1 MKALTHV
8 RAVLVSRFAIRV
20 SFLLLLGLASATPV
34 FAEDWLGTTSTDWNN
49 PSNWVP
55 AQVPGA
61 GDGAWINTE
70 GRGVSDPVEA
80 GTDTIDNLEIG
91 SQGGAFSGA
100 GNLTITSTGNLTVT
114 DQLWVAVY
122 TDLVNPSSWSTLNLA
137 GTLTFAT
144 NTGNNFHIGWNGG
157 NGQVLM
163 SGNSVLNA
171 SGDTMYVGSGGAGAQ
186 GLLSMSGNSTAN
198 INQDMR
204 FGYGDGIGGGCSGS
218 LTMSGNATINRSGW
232 NYVIFG
238 EEAGNTG
245 YFSMSGNSRFLSPD
259 GPNYLTSI
267 GHDGGQGTMTMA
279 DNSQYLGNEV
289 IIGQNTGAGVLN
301 VTGGTL
307 TSTSANGNYL
317 WEADFEVGRW
327 GGTGSAS
334 FSGTSALNVYGR
346 TYIGTEANGGAGA
359 SISNGSLTLA
369 GSATMTTSGGQI
381 RNYGW
386 TWWDGGDV
394 YVGCSEWENGDNAT
408 TQTLWGGSGSFT
420 VQDYATANVNQLIV
434 GTHGGTGT
442 ANFSGNAVVTV
453 RSNFDIGD
461 SATAGLGGAYGTCTM
476 SGNAKV
482 TEAGQF
488 QVGTNGG
495 TGTLVMSNNSS
506 ISKTGGEFYI
516 GAYGNGNGTMTM
528 NDNSSFSMTAGTDWF
543 AIGAGGD
550 GNDKGTLVMTGHSV
564 FTMGQSSWT
573 WIGMWGGTGTLD
585 MSQNPSTNYST
596 FNVSNTSFRI
606 GSSENGGTTDNSPY
620 PAGLVKMDGH
630 TTINVTNADTNVGI
644 WLGAQGT
651 ITMAGSSTLNT
662 INGVLNIGNYGA
674 GTTSVTGYTRGYM
687 TMTGNSVANIGWDV
701 NIGNGNA
708 TASGA
713 AKISTLTIGTAVGTD
728 APVMNVGYE
737 FNVGLGGGSGSVVI
751 NSGTLTVGDWLS
763 IGENPAQNAAGS
775 AVFNSYGTL
784 SMTGGVLNANNVLM
798 IGRQGCRGV
807 LTASNAIIN
816 VPNNPIFMA
825 EVATGGQNAGT
836 MTLNNCQLNT
846 RGFQFGWATGT
857 NANGKVY
864 FNGSTVTCLQGGEF
878 GTLAGGSG
886 TTNVHFYVNPNGV
899 TFNTNDYTVYT
910 GLPLISGTA
919 SGGGVVKTGFGML
932 GLEGAQ
938 TFTGAVNIQQGTL
951 FVGSGTTTA
960 SNIGASSGVIV
971 QSGAIFSGSTVT
983 TLGSQ
988 TKTAN
993 VMSGGMIEPSLPSG
1007 TAAKAMYVAAGTLSN
1022 GALLL
1027 DRIYS
1032 SASIDSVTGTGTWV
1046 CSTNTTIVDFD
1057 LTSAASVPTS
1067 TLKYLSIGTTSGTYT
1082 ALPAVDTYL
1091 YGTTIYDCVLGTTST
1106 GGTKT
1111 VKFVADAA
1119 GAVSKYW
1126 ADTTGNWNTAGNWNT
1141 SGVPN
1146 GTGQMAIFGSAITAP
1161 QTVTLDTSP
1170 TVNSLIFQNSA
1181 NSYTI
1186 AQSASNFITL
1196 GGSLSAYGE
1205 IDDYAGSH
1213 TINAPITMSKATRV
1227 TVTAGSSTL
1236 NIGGVLSGAN
1246 GITLFGPGTLNLT
1259 GANTFAGPVVME
1271 GGMGGTQT
1279 GLGTLEISSVANGG
1293 LASALGTSSNAASNL
1308 VLNGTLWY
1316 TGAAGTTNRGFTMAG
1331 QTIINTSTTGGGA
1344 NSLTVTGQVVSNF
1357 VAYRDF
1363 VKTGAGSLTLNYAGT
1378 EVVNYGDTYID
1389 NGTLAFAG
1397 ASSVYNF
1404 NGITNQSAVNM
1415 FVGDIYTTVTPG
1427 VTTAALSISGG
1438 QVNVNTVYV
1447 GYQNTAGAQTGLTMS
1462 GGTLNTAQ
1470 FYVGSYEDTSFNGA
1484 QQVNLSG
1491 TARVFASN
1499 FAEIGSSQGADSYLN
1514 MSGSATLETT
1524 YQLNVGMFGNA
1535 TVVMSG
1541 NSTIKTD
1548 NNWVD
1553 IAPNTGACNFTM
1565 TGNSQFLTPAGLTFD
1580 IGTGNNTTAAFTGA
1594 LGVFNVQQNALLE
1607 PGQLFVGRWNYG
1619 AGAVYQSG
1627 GSVISSGGNGN
1638 WVIGGTDG
1646 NTNPYGYYNLSA
1658 GTFNS
1663 GSSALCIS
1671 DTGVGV
1677 WDQTGGN
1684 ATVYQNVYV
1693 ANQSTGMGVMNVNG
1707 GTFTTAATTSWGQG
1721 IFVGNAG
1728 SGVLNIGATGVVNT
1742 GAGDLWLTNS
1752 NGASSP
1758 AVGIANIGTTAQ
1770 PGGHLVAEGIW
1781 SGGGQTAILNF
1792 HGGTVTAT
1800 QNEGSFIGNLSHIFV
1815 YPEGATIDPAGNSIG
1830 LIQAFEA
1837 PTGVGI
1843 QSIAVASGGIGY
1855 IGTPV
1860 VTISGGSGQGA
1871 TAVAVVSNG
1880 VITGFSI
1887 TNPGSG
1893 YLPTDSLSV
1902 SVSGIGALAA
1912 GAAGAVTFNSGNNSG
1927 GLTLIN
1933 SGTVAF
1939 CAPNTYTGNTVLQ
1952 GPQVQLNSQVWNGSA
1967 NVPAPAFAGNVVMN
1981 GSTYLVAEQPGQF
1994 GVNSALSFLQYG
2006 EFVLNGNSQTVAGL
2020 SDSSGKGIVENA
2032 NSNLGAPAG
2041 NASTLT
2047 VYAGAGSS
2055 YYFNGLLRDN
2065 DNGTGGVLSLTKDGP
2080 GVLTLGGNSYGGN
2093 NTYSGVTTILNG
2105 TLALD
2110 ATGTFPNSSLIT
2122 IASGAVLDLTAKAS
2136 SFNFGAGQTVGGYG
2150 TINIGSGKT
2159 VTFTGGGTLAP
2170 GGSIGTL
2177 NVVGNVDLT
2186 GGVAALELGTPG
2198 TSFAS
2203 TGISD
2208 MTAITGNLTLGG
2220 TLNAI
2225 DNAGHNGQGSAGGGF
2240 YEIFTYTG
2248 SESGS
2253 FVASTGLIGTTLHG
2267 GAVNVPANKAVY
2279 LVVTNYGLP
2288 NTLTT
2293 PVNLGDIHPD
2303 GSFTPQNVGVTNVTA
2318 PGAFSESLEATSGSW
2333 DQILAPGASANLT
2346 VGISDTTPG
2355 PKNISVPVSF
2365 TSKAIPGTG
2374 MPDTV
2379 GAGSGVPGLQTQTVY
2394 VTGNVYGYAAPS
2406 VPASVPLGNI
2416 HPDGAFAPGSITVSN
2431 AAPTTGYYENL
2442 GCDAVS
2448 GPIVP
2453 GGSAGVPVGI
2463 SDTSVGPKDVPVTLN
2478 FTSLPIVSD
2487 LSPTSLG

>member
-1 MKALTHV
+1 
-8 RAVLVSRFAIRV
+8 
-20 SFLLLLGLASATPV
+20 
-34 FAEDWLGTTSTDWNN
+34 
-49 PSNWVP
+49 
-55 AQVPGA
+55 
-61 GDGAWINTE
+61 
-70 GRGVSDPVEA
+70 
-80 GTDTIDNLEIG
+80 
-91 SQGGAFSGA
+91 
-100 GNLTITSTGNLTVT
+100 
-114 DQLWVAVY
+114 
-122 TDLVNPSSWSTLNLA
+122 
-137 GTLTFAT
+137 
-144 NTGNNFHIGWNGG
+144 
-157 NGQVLM
+157 
-163 SGNSVLNA
+163 
-171 SGDTMYVGSGGAGAQ
+171 
-186 GLLSMSGNSTAN
+186 
-198 INQDMR
+198 
-204 FGYGDGIGGGCSGS
+204 
-218 LTMSGNATINRSGW
+218 
-232 NYVIFG
+232 
-238 EEAGNTG
+238 
-245 YFSMSGNSRFLSPD
+245 
-259 GPNYLTSI
+259 
-267 GHDGGQGTMTMA
+267 
-279 DNSQYLGNEV
+279 
-289 IIGQNTGAGVLN
+289 
-301 VTGGTL
+301 
-307 TSTSANGNYL
+307 
-317 WEADFEVGRW
+317 
-327 GGTGSAS
+327 
-334 FSGTSALNVYGR
+334 
-346 TYIGTEANGGAGA
+346 
-359 SISNGSLTLA
+359 
-369 GSATMTTSGGQI
+369 
-381 RNYGW
+381 
-386 TWWDGGDV
+386 
-394 YVGCSEWENGDNAT
+394 
-408 TQTLWGGSGSFT
+408 
-420 VQDYATANVNQLIV
+420 
-434 GTHGGTGT
+434 
-442 ANFSGNAVVTV
+442 
-453 RSNFDIGD
+453 
-461 SATAGLGGAYGTCTM
+461 
-476 SGNAKV
+476 
-482 TEAGQF
+482 
-488 QVGTNGG
+488 
-495 TGTLVMSNNSS
+495 
-506 ISKTGGEFYI
+506 
-516 GAYGNGNGTMTM
+516 
-528 NDNSSFSMTAGTDWF
+528 
-543 AIGAGGD
+543 
-550 GNDKGTLVMTGHSV
+550 
-564 FTMGQSSWT
+564 
-573 WIGMWGGTGTLD
+573 
-585 MSQNPSTNYST
+585 
-596 FNVSNTSFRI
+596 
-606 GSSENGGTTDNSPY
+606 
-620 PAGLVKMDGH
+620 
-630 TTINVTNADTNVGI
+630 
-644 WLGAQGT
+644 
-651 ITMAGSSTLNT
+651 
-662 INGVLNIGNYGA
+662 
-674 GTTSVTGYTRGYM
+674 
-687 TMTGNSVANIGWDV
+687 
-701 NIGNGNA
+701 
-708 TASGA
+708 
-713 AKISTLTIGTAVGTD
+713 
-728 APVMNVGYE
+728 
-737 FNVGLGGGSGSVVI
+737 
-751 NSGTLTVGDWLS
+751 
-763 IGENPAQNAAGS
+763 
-775 AVFNSYGTL
+775 
-784 SMTGGVLNANNVLM
+784 
-798 IGRQGCRGV
+798 
-807 LTASNAIIN
+807 
-816 VPNNPIFMA
+816 
-825 EVATGGQNAGT
+825 
-836 MTLNNCQLNT
+836 
-846 RGFQFGWATGT
+846 
-857 NANGKVY
+857 
-864 FNGSTVTCLQGGEF
+864 
-878 GTLAGGSG
+878 
-886 TTNVHFYVNPNGV
+886 
-899 TFNTNDYTVYT
+899 
-910 GLPLISGTA
+910 
-919 SGGGVVKTGFGML
+919 
-932 GLEGAQ
+932 
-938 TFTGAVNIQQGTL
+938 
-951 FVGSGTTTA
+951 
-960 SNIGASSGVIV
+960 
-971 QSGAIFSGSTVT
+971 
-983 TLGSQ
+983 
-988 TKTAN
+988 
-993 VMSGGMIEPSLPSG
+993 
-1007 TAAKAMYVAAGTLSN
+1007 
-1022 GALLL
+1022 
-1027 DRIYS
+1027 
-1032 SASIDSVTGTGTWV
+1032 
-1046 CSTNTTIVDFD
+1046 
-1057 LTSAASVPTS
+1057 
-1067 TLKYLSIGTTSGTYT
+1067 
-1082 ALPAVDTYL
+1082 
-1091 YGTTIYDCVLGTTST
+1091 
-1106 GGTKT
+1106 
-1111 VKFVADAA
+1111 
-1119 GAVSKYW
+1119 
-1126 ADTTGNWNTAGNWNT
+1126 
-1141 SGVPN
+1141 
-1146 GTGQMAIFGSAITAP
+1146 
-1161 QTVTLDTSP
+1161 
-1170 TVNSLIFQNSA
+1170 
-1181 NSYTI
+1181 
-1186 AQSASNFITL
+1186 
-1196 GGSLSAYGE
+1196 
-1205 IDDYAGSH
+1205 
-1213 TINAPITMSKATRV
+1213 
-1227 TVTAGSSTL
+1227 
-1236 NIGGVLSGAN
+1236 
-1246 GITLFGPGTLNLT
+1246 
-1259 GANTFAGPVVME
+1259 
-1271 GGMGGTQT
+1271 
-1279 GLGTLEISSVANGG
+1279 
-1293 LASALGTSSNAASNL
+1293 
-1308 VLNGTLWY
+1308 
-1316 TGAAGTTNRGFTMAG
+1316 
-1331 QTIINTSTTGGGA
+1331 
-1344 NSLTVTGQVVSNF
+1344 
-1357 VAYRDF
+1357 
-1363 VKTGAGSLTLNYAGT
+1363 
-1378 EVVNYGDTYID
+1378 
-1389 NGTLAFAG
+1389 
-1397 ASSVYNF
+1397 
-1404 NGITNQSAVNM
+1404 
-1415 FVGDIYTTVTPG
+1415 
-1427 VTTAALSISGG
+1427 
-1438 QVNVNTVYV
+1438 
-1447 GYQNTAGAQTGLTMS
+1447 MS

-2453 GGSAGVPVGI
+2453 GGSAGVTVGISDTSVGPKDVPVTLNFTSLPIVSDLSPTSLGSQTVHVTGTVYGYAAPSVAASVPLGDIHPDGAFAPGSITVSNAVPSSPYYECLACDAVSGGPIAPGGSAGVTVGISDTSVGPKDVPVTLNFTSKAYAGTGLSDTPLGSQTVHVTGTVYGYAAPSVPASVPLGDIHPDGAFAPGSITVSNAAPTTGYYENLGCDAVSGGPIAPGGSAGVPVGI

-2487 LSPTSLG
+2487 LSPTSLGSQTVHVTGTVYGYAAPSVPASVPLGNIHPDGAFAPGSITVSNAAPTTGYYENLGCDAVSGPIVPGGSAGVPVGISDTSVGPKDVPVTLNFTSLPIVSDLSPTSLGSQTVHVTGTVYGYAAPSVVPTSVDLGNIHPDGAFGSSGVTVSNAVPNSPYYEYLACDGLPDPIAPGGSGVVPVGISDTGVGPHAADVTLNFTSKAYAGTGLSDTPLAPQTVHVTGTVYGYAVPSVPASVDLGNIHPDGAFAPGSITVSNAAPSTGYYENLGCDAVSGPIVPGASAGVTVGISDTSVGPKDVPVTLNFTSLPIASGLSASPLASQTVHVTGTVYGYAVPSSLSTPVDLGNIHVGDSFVPQNVTVANQAPASDYSEPLYANSGAWSTTIPGGSSDSSLLVGISDTTAGPHDVPVTVSFTSKAVASGLSDTDLGSQTLHVIGTVWNYAAPATIASPGSVGKVFRDTAVSRSLSVSNVAPTLYSEGLDASFGAPTGPIYGVGSVSNLGGGLSDSSMTVSLDTSSAGHKDASVLVNLVSNGSNSGLGNTDLGSQTVAMSGDVYDHGVASFDGATKVDALHLVLSGNVHDTVTQSYNLYNLMQTEGYTGALDVVGWDVTGGTAVDPGLSPATIAAGSSQSLTATLDTSVAGTFPLETVTIHLTDSAADGIAGDTEAQTLVLTIDAQVVPEPSTIILLAVALLGVVAYWRRSR